1 MQKIMVIMLF
11 WLLMPFYSWAISL
24 EEIQSHPERY
34 VKMDESRSCIN
45 YIDAESI
52 HSLRCDPPYYT
63 LLGDVYYVGRSD
75 NLIFKMTEVFCY
87 DYQRSRRELAKSI
100 QLRDRNISYD
110 QLNKAIFEELIQNTG
125 IVGSV
130 ISNKAYNTA
139 GTFLQDVPT
148 NKFRNNKIR
157 LNAPNSHDADYM
169 FYRYYGQHFWY

>member
-75 NLIFKMTEVFCY
+75 NLIFKVIEVFCY
-87 DYQRSRRELAKSI
+87 DYQRSRRETSD
-100 QLRDRNISYD
+100 LRWCIKGSYCKIINAGEKKIIYGLPGYAATVHFSYAGNS
-110 QLNKAIFEELIQNTG
+110 QSVFFTITQEGENNGRYQTIFMYQTKRG
-125 IVGSV
+125 
-130 ISNKAYNTA
+130 
-139 GTFLQDVPT
+139 
-148 NKFRNNKIR
+148 
-157 LNAPNSHDADYM
+157 
-169 FYRYYGQHFWY
+169 

>member
-34 VKMDESRSCIN
+34 VKMDESLSCIN

-63 LLGDVYYVGRSD
+63 LLGDVYY
-75 NLIFKMTEVFCY
+75 
-87 DYQRSRRELAKSI
+87 
-100 QLRDRNISYD
+100 
-110 QLNKAIFEELIQNTG
+110 
-125 IVGSV
+125 VGSV

-169 FYRYYGQHFWY
+169 FYRYYGQHFLY

>member
-75 NLIFKMTEVFCY
+75 NLIFKVTEIFCY
-87 DYQRSRRELAKSI
+87 DYQRSRRELEKSI

-110 QLNKAIFEELIQNTG
+110 QLNKAIFEELI
-125 IVGSV
+125 
-130 ISNKAYNTA
+130 
-139 GTFLQDVPT
+139 
-148 NKFRNNKIR
+148 
-157 LNAPNSHDADYM
+157 
-169 FYRYYGQHFWY
+169 